1 MPAKPTATNI
11 VQLDRIDSTNEE
23 AKRLARQGGAEG
35 TFVIAMEQTA
45 GKGSQGRT
53 WASPVGGVYLSTV
66 LRAKAPHPPTTLSI
80 LAGVAAAQTV
90 RDSLPKSFEVSVK
103 WPNDVLLDGK
113 KVAGVLCESLD
124 DGSETNP
131 LCVLGIGINVNL
143 DQSQL
148 SPFAGNPFG
157 ATSFQIVTSGK
168 KHPIEPV
175 AQRLVTKLTNLHE
188 LYWTE
193 GFAPVAMIWER
204 NCSTIGRPLRF
215 ALKEKEIEAV
225 CVGIDRSGALVLSNE
240 RGEQSAHAVGEIK
253 CFLP

>member
-1 MPAKPTATNI
+1 MSIKPGAAKI

-23 AKRLARQGGAEG
+23 AKRLVKQGGAEG

-45 GKGSQGRT
+45 GKGSQGRV
-53 WASPVGGVYLSTV
+53 WSSPVGGVYLSAI

-90 RDSLPKSFEVSVK
+90 RDSLPKSFEITVK

-113 KVAGVLCESLD
+113 KVAGILCESLE
-124 DGSETNP
+124 DGTDKNP
-131 LCVLGIGINVNL
+131 LCVLGIGININL
-143 DQSQL
+143 DEAQL
-148 SPFAGNPFG
+148 SPFSQNPFG
-157 ATSFQIVTSGK
+157 ATSFQLVTSGK
-168 KHPIEPV
+168 KHAIDPV

-193 GFAPVAMIWER
+193 GFAPVAALWES
-204 NCSTIGRPLRF
+204 NCSNIGSPLRF
-215 ALKEKEIEAV
+215 ALKGEEFEAV
-225 CVGIDRSGALVLSNE
+225 CVGIDRTGALVLSNE
-240 RGEQSAHAVGEIK
+240 RGEQTSHAVGEIK